1 MIIGLYMRLIQ
12 WNQGDLTTFRTKD
25 YQELIYSPMIFAWK
39 FNENI
44 DEEIINLI
52 AERIRG

>member
-1 MIIGLYMRLIQ
+1 MRLIQ

>member
-1 MIIGLYMRLIQ
+1 MRLIQ

-25 YQELIYSPMIFAWK
+25 YQELIYSPMLFARK